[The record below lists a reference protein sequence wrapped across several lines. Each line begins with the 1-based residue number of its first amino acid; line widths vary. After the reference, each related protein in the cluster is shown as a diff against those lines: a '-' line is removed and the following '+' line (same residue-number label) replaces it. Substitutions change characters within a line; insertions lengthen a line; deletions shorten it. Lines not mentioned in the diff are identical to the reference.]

1 MNVRPL
7 FSFNQNQNSN
17 MYLTYPFL
25 GRKSRRVWAGKKLL
39 SRHIAEDKRVSG
51 PGLLFVCKVRR
62 LNLWRICVG
71 FYLLSWRLQLAHK
84 SYILN
89 SLTPHS
95 SYYAW
100 YLLWI
105 FHSEAD
111 ADQIFKDAKLLN
123 MTGSGY
129 VWIVTEQALR
139 SEYVPEGTLGLKL
152 VKAED
157 ERGHISDSL

>member
-1 MNVRPL
+1 MISAL
-7 FSFNQNQNSN
+7 DFF
-17 MYLTYPFL
+17 
-25 GRKSRRVWAGKKLL
+25 
-39 SRHIAEDKRVSG
+39 
-51 PGLLFVCKVRR
+51 
-62 LNLWRICVG
+62 
-71 FYLLSWRLQLAHK
+71 
-84 SYILN
+84 
-89 SLTPHS
+89 
-95 SYYAW
+95 
-100 YLLWI
+100 
-105 FHSEAD
+105 SEAD